1 MLIAFM
7 EEGQGMNTFYHA
19 SDHEDQSQPK
29 QGHDASRSA
38 RPKRFNS
45 GFFLTFLVMYAV
57 WLVFSGR
64 FDGFHLTLGGISCA
78 IVALLSADLLF
89 PSPVNRRLPLLLVR
103 YIGYVPWLLYQIFR
117 ANLHVM
123 YLVFHPR
130 MMELIDPH
138 IIEFNS
144 KLTSDISRTTF
155 ANSITLTPGTITV
168 NVTALGKFSVHCID
182 KESGKPLPGEMEARI
197 AKVFG
202 K

>member
-1 MLIAFM
+1 MDRLNH
-7 EEGQGMNTFYHA
+7 EPGR
-19 SDHEDQSQPK
+19 EDQSQPK
-29 QGHDASRSA
+29 PGNDASPSPH
-38 RPKRFNS
+38 PKRFNV
-45 GFFLTFLVMYAV
+45 GFFLTFLVMFAI

-64 FDGFHLTLGGISCA
+64 FDGFHLILGVISCA
-78 IVALLSADLLF
+78 IVAFLSADLLF
-89 PSPVNRRLPLLLVR
+89 PSPVTGNLPLLWFRFIAYL
-103 YIGYVPWLLYQIFR
+103 PWLLYQIFR

-130 MMELIDPH
+130 MMELIDPQ

-144 KLTSDISRTTF
+144 TLTGDISRTTF

-182 KESGKPLPGEMEARI
+182 TESGKPLPGEMEAKI

>member
-1 MLIAFM
+1 MDRLNH
-7 EEGQGMNTFYHA
+7 EPGR
-19 SDHEDQSQPK
+19 EDQSQPK
-29 QGHDASRSA
+29 PGNDASPSPH
-38 RPKRFNS
+38 PKRFNV
-45 GFFLTFLVMYAV
+45 GFFLTFLVMFAI

-64 FDGFHLTLGGISCA
+64 FDGFHLILGVISCA
-78 IVALLSADLLF
+78 IVAFLSADLLF
-89 PSPVNRRLPLLLVR
+89 PSPVTGNLPLLWFRFIAYL
-103 YIGYVPWLLYQIFR
+103 PWLLYQIFR

-130 MMELIDPH
+130 MMELIDPQ

-144 KLTSDISRTTF
+144 TLTGDISRTTF

-182 KESGKPLPGEMEARI
+182 TESGKPLPGEIEAKI

>member
-1 MLIAFM
+1 MD
-7 EEGQGMNTFYHA
+7 TFNSM
-19 SDHEDQSQPK
+19 SDPKDQALPK
-29 QGHDASRSA
+29 QGHDAPQPA
-38 RPKRFNS
+38 QKKRFDAS
-45 GFFLTFLVMYAV
+45 FFLTFVVFFAV

-64 FDGFHLTLGGISCA
+64 FDGFHLMLGGISCA

-89 PSPVNRRLPLLLVR
+89 PSSVNRRLPLFWFRFVG
-103 YIGYVPWLLYQIFR
+103 YIPWLLYQIFR

-182 KESGKPLPGEMEARI
+182 SESGKPLPGEMEARI

-202 K
+202 E

>member
-1 MLIAFM
+1 MDTVNHPTGRNDRSQSPLPHD
-7 EEGQGMNTFYHA
+7 GSL
-19 SDHEDQSQPK
+19 SDH
-29 QGHDASRSA
+29 
-38 RPKRFNS
+38 PKRF
-45 GFFLTFLVMYAV
+45 GARFFLTFLVMFTI
-57 WLVFSGR
+57 WIVFSGR
-64 FDGFHLTLGGISCA
+64 FDGFHLILGVISCA

-89 PSPVNRRLPLLLVR
+89 LSPINRGLPVLWLR
-103 YIGYVPWLLYQIFR
+103 FIGYLPWLLYQIFR

-130 MMELIDPH
+130 MMELIDPQ

-144 KLTSDISRTTF
+144 ELTSDVARTTF

-182 KESGKPLPGEMEARI
+182 TESGLPLPGEMQARI

-202 K
+202 E

>member
-1 MLIAFM
+1 MDTVNHTT
-7 EEGQGMNTFYHA
+7 GRKDP
-19 SDHEDQSQPK
+19 SKSKPR
-29 QGHDASRSA
+29 HDSSLSA
-38 RPKRFNS
+38 HPKRFDAR
-45 GFFLTFLVMYAV
+45 FLLTFLVMFTV

-64 FDGFHLTLGGISCA
+64 FDGFHLILGVVSCT
-78 IVALLSADLLF
+78 IIALLSADLLF
-89 PSPVNRRLPLLLVR
+89 PFPVNRGLPFLWLRIV
-103 YIGYVPWLLYQIFR
+103 GYLPWLFYQILR

-144 KLTSDISRTTF
+144 ELTSDVARTTF

-182 KESGKPLPGEMEARI
+182 TESGLPLPGEMEARI
-197 AKVFG
+197 ANVFG
-202 K
+202 E

>member
-1 MLIAFM
+1 
-7 EEGQGMNTFYHA
+7 MNTFYQP
-19 SDHEDQSQPK
+19 SDRQDQPQA
-29 QGHDASRSA
+29 QQSRNTSGPA
-38 RPKRFNS
+38 QPKRFS
-45 GFFLTFLVMYAV
+45 AGFFLTFLVMFAV

-64 FDGFHLTLGGISCA
+64 FDGFHLALGGISCA
-78 IVALLSADLLF
+78 IVAFLSADLLF
-89 PSPVNRRLPLLLVR
+89 PSPVTRRLPLSWFRFVG
-103 YIGYVPWLLYQIFR
+103 YIPWLLYQIFK

-168 NVTALGKFSVHCID
+168 NVTALGKFSVHCINS
-182 KESGKPLPGEMEARI
+182 ESGKPLPGEMEARI